1 MGSKAG
7 REKSGHPAGAF
18 AMTQPYLAS
27 SIPEPQL
34 SEFYRLMT
42 EEIGDVAV
50 FFMDT
55 SGVIA
60 TWNRAAELMKGYT
73 AQDAIGQHLALLYTF
88 EDREREWPQHNLAE
102 AAKHGYYKEE
112 TWRRKKD
119 GSLFWARIC
128 LTALKDRS
136 GKLLGFSKITLDLTD
151 HKLLESCVQEREQ
164 TRRVLRAANAGTWTW
179 NPERAEVSICENF
192 LRLLGHPG
200 PDTTL
205 SFDDWLEYFHE
216 DDKRDLVPRL
226 EAARHGAPFEMEFR
240 LRMKDGNYRWFF
252 SRAEWYRELDAQ
264 PWKLNG
270 VNVEIHS
277 TKRAQEEVREAIE
290 KLREADARKDE
301 FLAMLAHEL
310 RNPLAPIRSGAEVM
324 RRSAAQ
330 DQRVRRTSEVI
341 ARQCD
346 HLTRLVDDLLD
357 VSRVTRGLV
366 QLHKAPHDIRHILTD
381 AVEQVTPAI
390 QAREHHLTVAQPPR
404 AAVVFGDEK
413 RLVQVVSNLLSNA
426 AKYTPAGGHIEVA
439 TEVRDGSLRLTVKD
453 DGIGMEAQT
462 VQHAFELFSQA
473 KRTPDRAGGGLGL
486 GLALV
491 KSLVDLHGGEVSC
504 ASGGLGRGS
513 TFTVVLPLVAAGEEL
528 ARPSRQEGA
537 GEHRPLRVVVV
548 DDNVE
553 AAEMLAML
561 LEALGHEVTTQPAPG
576 AALEQAGKD
585 PADVYLLDIGLPE
598 IDGYELARR
607 LKAQPATSNAVLIAI
622 TGYGQENDRAESVRA
637 GFSHHLVKPVDP
649 AKLISVL
656 DEAASARS

>member
-1 MGSKAG
+1 
-7 REKSGHPAGAF
+7 
-18 AMTQPYLAS
+18 MTQPYLAS

-34 SEFYRLMT
+34 GEFYRLMT

-55 SGVIA
+55 AGVIT
-60 TWNRAAELMKGYT
+60 TWNRAAEVVKGYT
-73 AQDAIGQHLALLYTF
+73 AQDAIGQHLALLYTI
-88 EDREREWPQHNLAE
+88 EDRERGWPQHNLQE
-102 AAKHGYYKEE
+102 AAKNGYYKEE

-119 GSLFWARIC
+119 GTLFWARIC

-136 GKLLGFSKITLDLTD
+136 GTLLGFSKITLDLTD

-164 TRRVLRAANAGTWTW
+164 TRRVLRAANAGTWKW
-179 NPERAEVSICENF
+179 NPDRGEVSICENF

-205 SFDDWLEYFHE
+205 SFDQWLEYFHE
-216 DDKRDLVPRL
+216 DDRRDIVPRL
-226 EAARHGAPFEMEFR
+226 DAARHGTPFEMEFR

-277 TKRAQEEVREAIE
+277 TKRAQEEVREAIQ

-310 RNPLAPIRSGAEVM
+310 RNPLAPIRSAAEVM
-324 RRSAAQ
+324 RRSEVE

-366 QLHKAPHDIRHILTD
+366 HLHKAPHDIRHILTD
-381 AVEQVTPAI
+381 AIEQVTPAM
-390 QAREHHLTVAQPPR
+390 QAREHHLSVTQPPR

-426 AKYTPAGGHIEVA
+426 AKYTPTGGHIKVT
-439 TEVRDGSLRLTVKD
+439 TELREGSLRLTVAD
-453 DGIGMEAQT
+453 DGIGMEAET
-462 VQHAFELFSQA
+462 VEHAFELFSQA

-504 ASGGLGRGS
+504 ASEGLGKGS
-513 TFTVVLPLVAAGEEL
+513 TFTVVLPLVAVAGSE
-528 ARPSRQEGA
+528 AAPPSRQEPR
-537 GEHRPLRVVVV
+537 GEHKPLRVVVV
-548 DDNVE
+548 DDNLE

-561 LEALGHEVTTQPAPG
+561 LEALGHDVTTQPAPQ
-576 AALEQAGKD
+576 AALEHAGKD

-607 LKAQPATSNAVLIAI
+607 LRAQPGTHDAVFIAI
-622 TGYGQENDRAESVRA
+622 TGYGQENDRAESMRA
-637 GFSHHLVKPVDP
+637 GF
-649 AKLISVL
+649 
-656 DEAASARS
+656 